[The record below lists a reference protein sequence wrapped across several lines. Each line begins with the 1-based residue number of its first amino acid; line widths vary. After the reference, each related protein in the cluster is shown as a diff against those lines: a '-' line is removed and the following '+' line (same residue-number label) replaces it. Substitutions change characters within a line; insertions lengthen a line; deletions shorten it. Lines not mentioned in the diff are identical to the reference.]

1 MAFLAA
7 CTGDDE
13 PAPAVATESPSTP
26 GATASP
32 ATLTPTPR
40 ATPSPSPTRTPT
52 PSPSP
57 TATPDPGPD
66 LQSEGVQYLAY
77 VDPDGVLW
85 RVDELGG
92 SRVRLAEGCGP
103 EPPVWSPDGGWI
115 ACATGGGTLLL
126 NSFAGSD
133 AARAD
138 LQCDRAPK
146 WPFGGALLACSPDR
160 VADRNGERI
169 AKFDEERYVQDF
181 VWSPD
186 GQYLIYERED
196 DPDRPFSLVLSDSAG
211 NELGTITDT
220 RGNVFGVDWSADGSR
235 LTYVSYTEGSS
246 ANDGEIVLVDVPSL
260 RRTVVDTSSLGRT
273 AFGLGSVRRGGLP
286 LTWALDD
293 SVILV
298 SGQARHEG
306 GPMIVLDVDSGAFT
320 DARPPNFWALAPDR
334 RTVAILVPE
343 HACILRIGIGEIG
356 NSAVLAIPGS
366 DWGEATCE
374 GSRRRSGSRL
384 TPNGFAG
391 EKCPDLT
398 DTRALA
404 SMGASFDTSSGMSNG
419 ARSTRTLAGARPPTS
434 LPTTSVPSPLT
445 CEAWLFGQTPSR
457 VHELVRRCRACCG
470 LETSRPASSRASMSL
485 AVGSRMLGDL
495 TE

>member
-181 VWSPD
+181 VWSP
-186 GQYLIYERED
+186 
-196 DPDRPFSLVLSDSAG
+196 
-211 NELGTITDT
+211 
-220 RGNVFGVDWSADGSR
+220 
-235 LTYVSYTEGSS
+235 
-246 ANDGEIVLVDVPSL
+246 
-260 RRTVVDTSSLGRT
+260 T
-273 AFGLGSVRRGGLP
+273 A
-286 LTWALDD
+286 
-293 SVILV
+293 
-298 SGQARHEG
+298 
-306 GPMIVLDVDSGAFT
+306 
-320 DARPPNFWALAPDR
+320 
-334 RTVAILVPE
+334 
-343 HACILRIGIGEIG
+343 
-356 NSAVLAIPGS
+356 
-366 DWGEATCE
+366 
-374 GSRRRSGSRL
+374 
-384 TPNGFAG
+384 
-391 EKCPDLT
+391 
-398 DTRALA
+398 
-404 SMGASFDTSSGMSNG
+404 
-419 ARSTRTLAGARPPTS
+419 ST
-434 LPTTSVPSPLT
+434 
-445 CEAWLFGQTPSR
+445 
-457 VHELVRRCRACCG
+457 
-470 LETSRPASSRASMSL
+470 
-485 AVGSRMLGDL
+485 
-495 TE
+495 